1 MLKLKSALQKVSRKQ
16 SELAKHLGLSQ
27 AAVAQII
34 NHGEWP
40 KRLDELDLR
49 ERILDFLEQA
59 NATEADLSSAF
70 DAVDLADVRERVR
83 AFLADIG
90 ADPVDLADML
100 EPQVSEPRAN
110 AARSVSPSKTSASE
124 VSAKAKTTPSSNQE
138 DSMLLRKQALFP
150 TTRKHFGLFRD
161 PFQDDIQAHE
171 DMYVSPDVRYVREA
185 MFQTAK
191 HGGLLAVVAESG
203 AGKTTLMRDLE
214 DRIVRETQPILL
226 IKPYVLAME
235 DNDQKGKTLKATH
248 IAESLMAA
256 VAPLEKVK
264 SSPEA
269 RFAQLHKA
277 LKESHAAGYRHCLV
291 IDEAHALPIATLK
304 HLKRF
309 FELEMG
315 FKKLLSIILIGQP
328 ELKAKLSERNQDVR
342 EVVQRCEMVELAPLD
357 GGRLDEY
364 LKFKFDRLGKP
375 VSEVIDASG
384 IDALRT
390 KLTVASTRRDR
401 PETVSL
407 LYPLAVGNLLT
418 ACMNLAAEIG
428 APTVTGDVVKG
439 V

>member
-1 MLKLKSALQKVSRKQ
+1 MLVLKSVLQRASIKQ
-16 SELAKHLGLSQ
+16 AELAEHLNLSQ
-27 AAVAQII
+27 AAVAQIV
-34 NHGEWP
+34 NHGVWP
-40 KRLDELDLR
+40 RSLDDLDLR
-49 ERILDFLEQA
+49 ERILDYLENKGVSDA
-59 NATEADLSSAF
+59 GSGVF
-70 DAVDLADVRERVR
+70 DEEVKVGGPTDVLADTT
-83 AFLADIG
+83 G
-90 ADPVDLADML
+90 HPVSQPNSNTDL
-100 EPQVSEPRAN
+100 
-110 AARSVSPSKTSASE
+110 
-124 VSAKAKTTPSSNQE
+124 NQE
-138 DSMLLRKQALFP
+138 DSMLLRKQVLAP
-150 TTRKHFGLFRD
+150 ATRKHFGLFRD
-161 PFQDDIQAHE
+161 PFADDIQSHE
-171 DMYVSPDVRYVREA
+171 DMFVSPDIRYVREA

-203 AGKTTLMRDLE
+203 GGKTTLMRDLE
-214 DRIVRETQPILL
+214 DRVMRESHPIIV

-248 IAESLMAA
+248 IAEAIMTA

-277 LKESHAAGYRHCLV
+277 LKESHAAGYQHCLV

-328 ELKAKLSERNQDVR
+328 ELKVKLSERNQDVR

-357 GGRLDEY
+357 GPRLDEY
-364 LKFKFDRLGKP
+364 LRFKFGRLDKP
-375 VSEVIDASG
+375 VGDVIDVSG
-384 IDALRT
+384 VDALRAR
-390 KLTVASTRRDR
+390 LTMTSTRRDR
-401 PETVSL
+401 AETVSL

-418 ACMNLAAEIG
+418 AAMNLAAG
-428 APTVTGDVVKG
+428 LGVPVVTADVIKG

>member
-1 MLKLKSALQKVSRKQ
+1 MLKLKNVLQKVGRKQ
-16 SELAKHLGLSQ
+16 ADLAEHLGLSQ
-27 AAVAQII
+27 AAVAQIV

-40 KRLDELDLR
+40 KSLDELDLQ
-49 ERILDFLEQA
+49 ESILVYLEKHG
-59 NATEADLSSAF
+59 ATEADVACAF
-70 DAVDLADVRERVR
+70 E
-83 AFLADIG
+83 
-90 ADPVDLADML
+90 
-100 EPQVSEPRAN
+100 EVSEPRAN
-110 AARSVSPSKTSASE
+110 ATRSVSPSKT
-124 VSAKAKTTPSSNQE
+124 TTESNQE
-138 DSMLLRKQALFP
+138 DSMLLRKQTLYPA
-150 TTRKHFGLFRD
+150 TRKHFNLFRD
-161 PFQDDIQAHE
+161 PFSDDAIQSHE
-171 DMYVSPDVRYVREA
+171 DMYVSPDIRYVREA
-185 MFQTAK
+185 MLQTAK

-214 DRIVRETQPILL
+214 DHILRETQPILL

-248 IAESLMAA
+248 IAEAIMAA
-256 VAPLEKVK
+256 VAPLEKPK

-277 LKESHAAGYRHCLV
+277 LRESHAAGYRHCLV
-291 IDEAHALPIATLK
+291 IDEAHALPIPTIK

-309 FELEMG
+309 FELELG

-328 ELKAKLSERNQDVR
+328 ELKTKLSERDAAVR
-342 EVVQRCEMVELAPLD
+342 EVVQRCEMVELAPLE

-364 LKFKFDRLGKP
+364 LKFKFERMNKP
-375 VSEVIDASG
+375 VGEVIDASG
-384 IDALRT
+384 IDALRA
-390 KLTVASTRRDR
+390 KLTLTSPRRDR

-428 APTVTGDVVKG
+428 VPVVNADVVKG

>member
-1 MLKLKSALQKVSRKQ
+1 MLKLKNVLLKAGCKQ
-16 SELAKHLGLSQ
+16 ADLAKALNVSQ
-27 AAVAQII
+27 ATVAQIV

-40 KRLDELDLR
+40 KSLDELDLQ
-49 ERILDFLEQA
+49 ERICDFLGAKGVAPAELA
-59 NATEADLSSAF
+59 SVFEE
-70 DAVDLADVRERVR
+70 VDQADVRERIN
-83 AFLADIG
+83 AFLAEIG
-90 ADPVDLADML
+90 APQGISAADLASVL
-100 EPQVSEPRAN
+100 EAKVSEPRAVLADT
-110 AARSVSPSKTSASE
+110 AARSVPKSKPATE
-124 VSAKAKTTPSSNQE
+124 SNQE
-138 DSMLLRKQALFP
+138 ESMLLRKQTLYPAA
-150 TTRKHFGLFRD
+150 RKHFGLFRD
-161 PFQDDIQAHE
+161 PFQDDIQSHE
-171 DMYVSPDVRYVREA
+171 DMYVSPDIRYIREA

-214 DRIVRETQPILL
+214 DRIVRENQPILL

-248 IAESLMAA
+248 IAEALMAA
-256 VAPLEKVK
+256 VAPLEKPK

-277 LKESHAAGYRHCLV
+277 LRESHTAGYRHCLV
-291 IDEAHALPIATLK
+291 IDEAHSLPIPTIK

-309 FELEMG
+309 FELELG

-375 VSEVIDASG
+375 IGEVIDPSG
-384 IDALRT
+384 IDALRA
-390 KLTVASTRRDR
+390 KLTITSTRRDR

-428 APTVTGDVVKG
+428 VPTVTADVVKG

>member
-1 MLKLKSALQKVSRKQ
+1 MLVLKSVLQRASIKQ
-16 SELAKHLGLSQ
+16 AELAEHLNLSQ
-27 AAVAQII
+27 AAVAQIV
-34 NHGEWP
+34 NHGVWP
-40 KRLDELDLR
+40 RSLDDLDLR
-49 ERILDFLEQA
+49 ERILDYLENKGVSDA
-59 NATEADLSSAF
+59 GSGVF
-70 DAVDLADVRERVR
+70 DEVQKVGGPTDVLADTTSHP
-83 AFLADIG
+83 ISQ
-90 ADPVDLADML
+90 PNSNTDL
-100 EPQVSEPRAN
+100 
-110 AARSVSPSKTSASE
+110 
-124 VSAKAKTTPSSNQE
+124 NQE
-138 DSMLLRKQALFP
+138 ESMLLRKQVLAP
-150 TTRKHFGLFRD
+150 ATRKHFGLFRD
-161 PFQDDIQAHE
+161 PFADDIQSHE
-171 DMYVSPDVRYVREA
+171 DMFVSPDIRYVREA

-203 AGKTTLMRDLE
+203 GGKTTLMRDLE
-214 DRIVRETQPILL
+214 DRVMRESHPIIV

-248 IAESLMAA
+248 IAEAIMAA

-277 LKESHAAGYRHCLV
+277 LKESHAAGYQHCLV

-328 ELKAKLSERNQDVR
+328 ELKVKLSERNQDVR

-357 GGRLDEY
+357 GPCLDEY
-364 LKFKFDRLGKP
+364 LRFKFGRLDKP
-375 VSEVIDASG
+375 VGDVIDASG
-384 IDALRT
+384 VDALRAR
-390 KLTVASTRRDR
+390 LTMTSTRRDR
-401 PETVSL
+401 AETVSL

-418 ACMNLAAEIG
+418 AAMNLAAG
-428 APTVTGDVVKG
+428 LGVPVVTADVIKG

>member
-1 MLKLKSALQKVSRKQ
+1 MLKLKNVLQQAGCKQ
-16 SELAKHLGLSQ
+16 ADLAKALNVSQ
-27 AAVAQII
+27 ATVAQIV

-40 KRLDELDLR
+40 RSLDAADLQ
-49 ERILDFLEQA
+49 ERI
-59 NATEADLSSAF
+59 
-70 DAVDLADVRERVR
+70 R
-83 AFLADIG
+83 AFLAAAG
-90 ADPVDLADML
+90 FALADLASVFEEVG
-100 EPQVSEPRAN
+100 EPPSVLADTAARPVSQSQSVSE
-110 AARSVSPSKTSASE
+110 
-124 VSAKAKTTPSSNQE
+124 SNQE
-138 DSMLLRKQALFP
+138 ESMLLRKQTLFP
-150 TTRKHFGLFRD
+150 ATRKHFGLFRD
-161 PFQDDIQAHE
+161 PFSDDAIQSND
-171 DMYVSPDVRYVREA
+171 DMFLSPDIRYVRES
-185 MFQTAK
+185 MLMTAK

-203 AGKTTLMRDLE
+203 AGKTTLVRDLE
-214 DRIVRETQPILL
+214 DRIVRENQPILL

-248 IAESLMAA
+248 IAEALMAA
-256 VAPLEKVK
+256 VAPLEKPK

-277 LKESHAAGYRHCLV
+277 LRESHTAGYRHCLV
-291 IDEAHALPIATLK
+291 IDEAHSLPIPTIK

-309 FELEMG
+309 FELELG
-315 FKKLLSIILIGQP
+315 FKKLLSIILIRQP

-364 LKFKFDRLGKP
+364 LKFKFDRQGK
-375 VSEVIDASG
+375 SIGEVIDPSG
-384 IDALRT
+384 IDALRA
-390 KLTVASTRRDR
+390 KLTITSTRRDR

-428 APTVTGDVVKG
+428 VPTVTADVVKG

>member
-1 MLKLKSALQKVSRKQ
+1 MLKLKNVLQKAGSKQ
-16 SELAKHLGLSQ
+16 ADLAKALNVSQ
-27 AAVAQII
+27 ATVAQIV

-40 KRLDELDLR
+40 KSLDAADLH
-49 ERILDFLEQA
+49 ERIRAFLAAAGVEP
-59 NATEADLSSAF
+59 ADLATVF
-70 DAVDLADVRERVR
+70 EEVDQADVRERIN
-83 AFLADIG
+83 AFLAEIG
-90 ADPVDLADML
+90 ADPADLANVL
-100 EPQVSEPRAN
+100 EAKVSEPRAVLADT
-110 AARSVSPSKTSASE
+110 AARSVPKSKPATE
-124 VSAKAKTTPSSNQE
+124 SNQE
-138 DSMLLRKQALFP
+138 ESMLLRKQTLFP
-150 TTRKHFGLFRD
+150 ATRKHFGLFRD
-161 PFQDDIQAHE
+161 PFQDDIQSHE
-171 DMYVSPDVRYVREA
+171 DMYVSPDIRYIREA
-185 MFQTAK
+185 MFQTSK

-214 DRIVRETQPILL
+214 DRIVRENQPILL
-226 IKPYVLAME
+226 IKPYVLGME

-248 IAESLMAA
+248 IAEAIMAT
-256 VAPLEKVK
+256 VAPLERPK

-269 RFAQLHKA
+269 RFRQLHQV
-277 LKESHAAGYRHCLV
+277 LRESHAAGYRHCLV
-291 IDEAHALPIATLK
+291 IDEAHSLPIPTIK

-309 FELEMG
+309 FELELG

-375 VSEVIDASG
+375 IGEVIDVSG
-384 IDALRT
+384 IDALRA
-390 KLTVASTRRDR
+390 KLTLTSTRRDR

-428 APTVTGDVVKG
+428 VPTVTADVVKG

>member
-1 MLKLKSALQKVSRKQ
+1 MMLVLKSVLQRASIKQ
-16 SELAKHLGLSQ
+16 AELAEHLNLSQ
-27 AAVAQII
+27 AAVAQIV
-34 NHGEWP
+34 NHGVWP
-40 KRLDELDLR
+40 RSLDDLDLR
-49 ERILDFLEQA
+49 ERILDYLESKGVSDA
-59 NATEADLSSAF
+59 GVGVF
-70 DAVDLADVRERVR
+70 DEVQKVGGPTDVLADTTGHPISQPNSNT
-83 AFLADIG
+83 DI
-90 ADPVDLADML
+90 
-100 EPQVSEPRAN
+100 
-110 AARSVSPSKTSASE
+110 
-124 VSAKAKTTPSSNQE
+124 NQE
-138 DSMLLRKQALFP
+138 DSMLLRKQVLAP
-150 TTRKHFGLFRD
+150 ATRKHFGLFRD
-161 PFQDDIQAHE
+161 PFADDIQSHE
-171 DMYVSPDVRYVREA
+171 DMFVSPDIRYVREA

-203 AGKTTLMRDLE
+203 GGKTTLMRDLE
-214 DRIVRETQPILL
+214 DRVMRESHPIIV

-248 IAESLMAA
+248 IAEAIMTA

-277 LKESHAAGYRHCLV
+277 LKESHAAGYQHCLV

-328 ELKAKLSERNQDVR
+328 ELKVKLSERNQDVR

-357 GGRLDEY
+357 GPRLDEY
-364 LKFKFDRLGKP
+364 LRFKFGRLDKP
-375 VSEVIDASG
+375 VGDVIDGSG
-384 IDALRT
+384 VDALRAR
-390 KLTVASTRRDR
+390 LTMTSTRRDR
-401 PETVSL
+401 AETVSL

-418 ACMNLAAEIG
+418 AAMNLAAG
-428 APTVTGDVVKG
+428 LGVPVVTADVIKG

>member
-1 MLKLKSALQKVSRKQ
+1 MLVLKSVLQRASIKQ
-16 SELAKHLGLSQ
+16 AELAEHLNLSQ
-27 AAVAQII
+27 AAVAQIV
-34 NHGEWP
+34 NHGVWP
-40 KRLDELDLR
+40 RSLDDLDLR
-49 ERILDFLEQA
+49 ERILDYLETKGVSDA
-59 NATEADLSSAF
+59 GAGVF
-70 DAVDLADVRERVR
+70 DDEVKVGGPTDVLADTTGHPISQPNSNT
-83 AFLADIG
+83 DI
-90 ADPVDLADML
+90 
-100 EPQVSEPRAN
+100 
-110 AARSVSPSKTSASE
+110 
-124 VSAKAKTTPSSNQE
+124 NQE
-138 DSMLLRKQALFP
+138 DSMLLRKQVLAP
-150 TTRKHFGLFRD
+150 ATRKHFSLFRD
-161 PFQDDIQAHE
+161 PFADDIQSHE
-171 DMYVSPDVRYVREA
+171 DMFVSPDIRYVREA

-203 AGKTTLMRDLE
+203 GGKTTLMRDLE
-214 DRIVRETQPILL
+214 DRVMRESHPIIV

-248 IAESLMAA
+248 IAEAIMSA

-277 LKESHAAGYRHCLV
+277 LKESHAAGYQHCLV

-328 ELKAKLSERNQDVR
+328 ELKVKLSERNQDVR

-357 GGRLDEY
+357 GPRLDEY
-364 LKFKFDRLGKP
+364 LRFKFGRLDKP
-375 VSEVIDASG
+375 VGDVIDASG
-384 IDALRT
+384 IDALRAR
-390 KLTVASTRRDR
+390 LTMTSTRRDR
-401 PETVSL
+401 AETVSL

-418 ACMNLAAEIG
+418 AAMNLAAG
-428 APTVTGDVVKG
+428 LGVPVVTADVIKG

>member
-1 MLKLKSALQKVSRKQ
+1 MMLVLKSVLQRASIKQ
-16 SELAKHLGLSQ
+16 AELAEHLNLSQ
-27 AAVAQII
+27 AAVAQIV
-34 NHGEWP
+34 NHGVWP
-40 KRLDELDLR
+40 RSLDDLDLR
-49 ERILDFLEQA
+49 ERILDYLENKGVSDA
-59 NATEADLSSAF
+59 GSGVF
-70 DAVDLADVRERVR
+70 DEVQKVGDPTDVLADTT
-83 AFLADIG
+83 G
-90 ADPVDLADML
+90 HPVSQPNSNTDL
-100 EPQVSEPRAN
+100 
-110 AARSVSPSKTSASE
+110 
-124 VSAKAKTTPSSNQE
+124 NQE
-138 DSMLLRKQALFP
+138 ESMLLRKQVLAP
-150 TTRKHFGLFRD
+150 ATRKHFGLFRD
-161 PFQDDIQAHE
+161 PFADDIQSHE
-171 DMYVSPDVRYVREA
+171 DMFVSPDIRYVREA

-203 AGKTTLMRDLE
+203 GGKTTLMRDLE
-214 DRIVRETQPILL
+214 DRVMRESHPIIV

-248 IAESLMAA
+248 IAEAIMAA

-277 LKESHAAGYRHCLV
+277 LKESHAAGYQHCLV

-328 ELKAKLSERNQDVR
+328 ELKVKLSERNQDVR

-357 GGRLDEY
+357 GPRLDEY
-364 LKFKFDRLGKP
+364 LRFKFGRLDKP
-375 VSEVIDASG
+375 IGDVIDASG
-384 IDALRT
+384 VDALRAR
-390 KLTVASTRRDR
+390 LTMTSTRRDR
-401 PETVSL
+401 AETVSL

-418 ACMNLAAEIG
+418 AAMNLAAG
-428 APTVTGDVVKG
+428 LGVPVVTADVIKG